1 MVIGRRSGGAANA
14 PVEGGTFE
22 KKIDNFLPG
31 WRKLGIVFQKGL
43 QVAAVAMD
51 GEPRVSRPI
60 VQGMTL
66 NAQEVGSE
74 TAVSHGPHAGSRA
87 KVRRLEASSSAR

>member
-1 MVIGRRSGGAANA
+1 MRRLRAGRSIRKIG
-14 PVEGGTFE
+14 
-22 KKIDNFLPG
+22 NFLPI
-31 WRKLGIVFQKGL
+31 RPERGIVFQKGL
-43 QVAAVAMD
+43 QVAAVTMD